1 MIRPLKFLI
10 LERGIEMATR
20 KVVVRECDRCG
31 KREEFQEGILKPTN
45 TGPAFG
51 IIVNGLTTVKFEDIC
66 DKCQKRINA
75 LTNAIIGKEEKPEE
89 KA

>member
-1 MIRPLKFLI
+1 
-10 LERGIEMATR
+10 MATR

-31 KREEFQEGILKPTN
+31 KREEFPEGKLPTPS

-51 IIVNGLTTVKFEDIC
+51 IVVNGITTVKFDDIC

-75 LTNAIIGKEEKPEE
+75 LTNAIVGKEEEPKEVAT